1 MHHLNR
7 TVYLAI
13 QWSIWLFILLPENVS
28 ASLCVGTHPS
38 WNLAFYAIQHTWY
51 RSNITNWYGWLEKY
65 YVYEY
70 VFTRVTNCFSAHERV
85 ILVFISRVAKQ
96 RGNNTKNN
104 TRISAETVRHKS
116 TYVILFQTWH
126 NDSINDDKNDDLYTS
141 PPCLIRSVFVLLMTS
156 QPPGLEATVFVDII
170 AINRGAEY
178 E

>member
-1 MHHLNR
+1 MSVHLCVLELIHHETWRSMQFNTRDIEVTSLTNMVDQRNIIFTNMYLLEWR
-7 TVYLAI
+7 TVSAPTRG
-13 QWSIWLFILLPENVS
+13 LFWCLFPELRN
-28 ASLCVGTHPS
+28 
-38 WNLAFYAIQHTWY
+38 N
-51 RSNITNWYGWLEKY
+51 E
-65 YVYEY
+65 E
-70 VFTRVTNCFSAHERV
+70 
-85 ILVFISRVAKQ
+85 
-96 RGNNTKNN
+96 NNTKNN
-104 TRISAETVRHKS
+104 TRVSAETVRHES